1 MKNDHTIRKKTVER
15 ALTRV
20 LLFATSAVAVAGSVD
35 YTMDKRF
42 SGLSATQVPD
52 FTLTAPFV
60 HTSTTRGSH
69 NDCAFRKSEERT
81 YCISIESAG
90 EYTFTTD
97 GTSWDTY
104 LYLTSALNNGD
115 VLGSNDDYE
124 GLKSQFTAFLQ
135 PGKYYLE
142 VEGFGSTDV
151 GAYLLGVQ
159 KTSSEQTLGI
169 AGASSAKSGSVSSY
183 SITPVSGAFSY
194 LWTVVGGTITS
205 GQGTSAITIAWGS
218 NTSGS
223 VTVVP
228 VDARDIKGDG
238 ATLSVKMLDESNSPT
253 LNQSGK
259 EIKGSCVI
267 PLTEDNGLKP

>member
-1 MKNDHTIRKKTVER
+1 
-15 ALTRV
+15 
-20 LLFATSAVAVAGSVD
+20 
-35 YTMDKRF
+35 MDKRF
-42 SGLSATQVPD
+42 SGLSVAQVAD

-81 YCISIESAG
+81 YCISIQTAG

-97 GTSWDTY
+97 GTAWDTY
-104 LYLTSALNNGD
+104 LYLTSALNNGE
-115 VLGSNDDYE
+115 VLGSNDDYQ

-151 GAYLLGVQ
+151 GAYMLGVQ
-159 KTSSEQTLGI
+159 KTSSEQTLAI
-169 AGASSAKSGSVSSY
+169 AGASAATSGSVSSY

-205 GQGTSAITIAWGS
+205 GQGTSAISIAWGS

-223 VTVVP
+223 VKVVP
-228 VDARDIKGDG
+228 VDARGVNGAG
-238 ATLSVKMLDESNSPT
+238 ATLSVSMPDESNSPT
-253 LNQSGK
+253 LNESGK

-267 PLTEDNGLKP
+267 PLTEGNGPKP